1 MHPDWIILTVFAAV
15 YAGMA
20 LGRWPGLAVDR
31 TGVAMIGAIAL
42 LATGAVSGD
51 LAYRSIDFPT
61 LAILFTLMVLSGQY
75 AASGFFD
82 HVAAWMGRGRGSPAR
97 LLVVVIAVSGG
108 LSAMLTND
116 VVVWAM
122 TPLLIAGLRRRGL
135 DPLPYVIALACAAN
149 AGSAATLIGN
159 PQNLLIGETGDL
171 NFWTF
176 TAACLVPALVAMAVV
191 YSVIARSRAFRR
203 AVAEPIVPVAGPAPA
218 PIDEPALWKAIV
230 ATAAILLVFTLA
242 DDRGTW
248 TLAVAAVLMLSRRR
262 TTRQRLGEVDWQL
275 LLLFAGLFVVT
286 GALGDSDMM
295 RRWAGA
301 ITANADIT
309 STGALAAVSLAGSNT
324 IGNVPLVM
332 LLLSVIPGWTA
343 ASWHALALF
352 STLCGNF
359 LIVGSLANI
368 IAAERARDEGV
379 TIGFMDYARIGVPV
393 TLLSLAAAWLWMT
406 FVHPLIAPL
415 LGL

>member
-1 MHPDWIILTVFAAV
+1 
-15 YAGMA
+15 
-20 LGRWPGLAVDR
+20 
-31 TGVAMIGAIAL
+31 
-42 LATGAVSGD
+42 
-51 LAYRSIDFPT
+51 
-61 LAILFTLMVLSGQY
+61 MVLSGQY

-82 HVAAWMGRGRGSPAR
+82 RVAAWMGRGRRAPEAV
-97 LLVVVIAVSGG
+97 LALVTAISGG

-122 TPLLIAGLRRRGL
+122 TPLLIAGLKRRGL

-149 AGSAATLIGN
+149 AGSAATIIGN

-171 NFWTF
+171 DFWTF
-176 TAACLVPALVAMAVV
+176 TAVCLVPALVAMAVV
-191 YSVIARSRAFRR
+191 YAVIVRSRAFRR
-203 AVAEPIVPVAGPAPA
+203 GAADPIPPVAGPAPV
-218 PIDEPALWKAIV
+218 PIDRPALLKAIV
-230 ATAAILLVFTLA
+230 ATAAILLIFTLTG
-242 DDRGTW
+242 DRGTW
-248 TLAVAAVLMLSRRR
+248 TLAVAAALMLSRRR
-262 TTRQRLGEVDWQL
+262 ATRQRLGEVDWQL

-301 ITANADIT
+301 LTARADIT

-332 LLLSVIPGWTA
+332 LLVSVIPGWTA

-359 LIVGSLANI
+359 LIVGSVANI
-368 IAAERARDEGV
+368 IAVERARDHGV
-379 TIGFMDYARIGVPV
+379 GIGFMDYARIGVPV
-393 TLLSLAAAWLWMT
+393 TLLSLFAAWLWMT
-406 FVHPLIAPL
+406 FAVPL